1 MQLQVQNSILMPEI
15 YADEQAEVAKQETNL
30 LDFLWGEE
38 ELEQAREQLQNLRH
52 SMASLREQ
60 SQRLQAY
67 LNPTSPLSA
76 RSITSLQ
83 ASYQL

>member
-1 MQLQVQNSILMPEI
+1 MLLALWQKRRSEDQFMQLSVQNTILMPDD
-15 YADEQAEVAKQETNL
+15 ADENAGSL
-30 LDFLWGEE
+30 LDFLWGED

-67 LNPTSPLSA
+67 LNTESMSA
-76 RSITSLQ
+76 
-83 ASYQL
+83 AV